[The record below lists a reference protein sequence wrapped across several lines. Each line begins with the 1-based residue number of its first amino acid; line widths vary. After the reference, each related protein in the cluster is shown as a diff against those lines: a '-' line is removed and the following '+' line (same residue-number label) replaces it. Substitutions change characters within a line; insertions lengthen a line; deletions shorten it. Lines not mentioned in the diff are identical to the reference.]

1 MSNIRI
7 FLADDH
13 TLVRQGIRT
22 ILESQPGFEVV
33 GEAGN
38 GRDTLE
44 KIRELKPD
52 LVVLDI
58 GMPELNGLDTT
69 RLIRKEMPRIRILI
83 LTMHTHE
90 EYIFQILKTGA
101 TGYLLKDAAS
111 SELIT
116 AVEAVYKGDA
126 YLSPSI
132 SRSLLEDYVR
142 KAEAMNQKES
152 WEPLTEREREVLQL
166 IAEGFTN
173 RNIAEKLGVSVKT
186 VDNHRTNLMVK
197 LGIHDTAGLVRYA
210 IAHGLVSIDEYK
222 KM

>member
-1 MSNIRI
+1 M
-7 FLADDH
+7 
-13 TLVRQGIRT
+13 
-22 ILESQPGFEVV
+22 PG
-33 GEAGN
+33 
-38 GRDTLE
+38 
-44 KIRELKPD
+44 
-52 LVVLDI
+52 
-58 GMPELNGLDTT
+58 
-69 RLIRKEMPRIRILI
+69 IRILI

-116 AVEAVYKGDA
+116 AVEAVNKGDA

-132 SRSLLEDYVR
+132 SRSLLVDYVR
-142 KAEAMNQKES
+142 KAEAMNQKGR

-173 RNIAEKLGVSVKT
+173 RSIAEKLHVSVKT

-197 LGIHDTAGLVRYA
+197 LGIHDTAGLVKYA
-210 IAHGLVSIDEYK
+210 IARGLVSIDEYRTK
-222 KM
+222 VE